1 MSRQEIQAVVDKG
14 CPNILRKAVNSS
26 KRLRAYLQLDEGD
39 VSNNTIGDGN
49 SLSLFILSMVRSEK
63 KKRYSFTGMQ
73 CVCSTWIL

>member
-39 VSNNTIGDGN
+39 VSSHREN
-49 SLSLFILSMVRSEK
+49 
-63 KKRYSFTGMQ
+63 
-73 CVCSTWIL
+73 